1 MGPPMNVDR
10 LWDVHE
16 QRWVSRAAVVELNV
30 WNQFPGRY
38 LANRPPRTPEL
49 TSKARPANA
58 PNAPS
63 SADSRGRTPT
73 PPARSRTPVPATLGQ
88 TNVGATRSP
97 RASSSARAPVPSS
110 RAESA
115 EGRLQRSRSRD
126 AYHYTSLTD
135 RLRLPL
141 AHSVRADRR
150 APPACS
156 ANESAAASS
165 APDLSA
171 RIAMPLDD
179 VRKAQR
185 AATPP
190 KGSTYAKAAET
201 LVAAKAVRERER
213 TNSAERAKG
222 QGQTWQ
228 GQPGSPAMRPPG
240 MPAMMPPDP
249 SKVPASMRQPAKVEP
264 KAVPIQSSGAP
275 SAGLSLQPVGNLSSR
290 ALSKRRKNTQSPR
303 GSVGASSRASA
314 DAAATTNESGG
325 ALPKATI
332 T

>member
-49 TSKARPANA
+49 KSKARPANA

-63 SADSRGRTPT
+63 SAESRGRTPT
-73 PPARSRTPVPATLGQ
+73 PPSRSRTPVPATLGQ
-88 TNVGATRSP
+88 TNFGATRSP
-97 RASSSARAPVPSS
+97 RSSSSARAPVPSS

-126 AYHYTSLTD
+126 AYHYATLTD

-150 APPACS
+150 APPARNAS
-156 ANESAAASS
+156 ADAAAGG

-179 VRKAQR
+179 VRRAQR

-190 KGSTYAKAAET
+190 KGSIYAKAATT

-213 TNSAERAKG
+213 AK
-222 QGQTWQ
+222 
-228 GQPGSPAMRPPG
+228 A
-240 MPAMMPPDP
+240 A
-249 SKVPASMRQPAKVEP
+249 AKANP
-264 KAVPIQSSGAP
+264 KAVLRWSP
-275 SAGLSLQPVGNLSSR
+275 
-290 ALSKRRKNTQSPR
+290 AL
-303 GSVGASSRASA
+303 A
-314 DAAATTNESGG
+314 D
-325 ALPKATI
+325 I
-332 T
+332 